1 MIYAYVIKYWIRN
14 EWFSYFKD
22 MDDMLCL
29 STVCKSPSY
38 NISNSLFIIKNTRL
52 IFWIQH
58 KHRLS
63 NIRKGQLLNIFLSFA
78 MPCFTSLLE
87 GWMPSCVSVLVL
99 SINQTAQ
106 QVSCVKNG
114 VIRDEFTHLFFY
126 FNQLSLSKRW

>member
-1 MIYAYVIKYWIRN
+1 MICCV
-14 EWFSYFKD
+14 S
-22 MDDMLCL
+22 M
-29 STVCKSPSY
+29 
-38 NISNSLFIIKNTRL
+38 KNTTF

-106 QVSCVKNG
+106 QVSCVKNR
-114 VIRDEFTHLFFY
+114 VIRDEFTHLFFLFQSVTVVKTLITLHRFSEKKTSNSSIDY
-126 FNQLSLSKRW
+126 VGYRIKISIIQICIS